1 LPVMASVVELWRY
14 PVKSMAG
21 ERLDSCTVT
30 GSGLDGDR
38 RWALV
43 DGAPHRAGKLLT
55 IKHHDRLLTY
65 HARLAGGGVDVSTPD
80 GTTARLD
87 GDVVRRL
94 ELESSRP
101 LVLRELP
108 GGNFDDAHILIVN
121 LASVAVLG
129 LEAGMKV
136 DHRRFRANLY
146 VEGIEPDEEVGWVG
160 RRIRAGDAELEV
172 TSRCERCVV
181 ITKDPDTTEAAPELL
196 RLLAERH
203 DESMGVYCQVVRPG
217 RVAVG
222 DHVGY

>member
-1 LPVMASVVELWRY
+1 MASVVEIWRY

-21 ERLDSCTVT
+21 ERMESCMVT
-30 GSGLDGDR
+30 DHGLEGDR
-38 RWALV
+38 SWALI
-43 DGAPHRAGKLLT
+43 DGAPHRAGKPLT

-65 HARLAGGGVDVSTPD
+65 RARLAGGGVEVAAPD
-80 GTTARLD
+80 GASTMLD
-87 GDVVRRL
+87 EDLVRRL
-94 ELESSRP
+94 EVESARP
-101 LVLRELP
+101 LELRELP
-108 GGNFDDAHILIVN
+108 GGNFDDSHILIVN

-129 LEAGMKV
+129 LEAGMQV

-146 VEGIEPDEEVGWVG
+146 VDGIEPEEEVGWLG

-172 TSRCERCVV
+172 TDRCQRCVV
-181 ITKDPDTTEAAPELL
+181 ITKDPDTTKASPELL

-217 RVAVG
+217 HVAVG